1 MMISRRGLLG
11 TAAAISFLPRTRA
24 ETAAIKI
31 GMMNSK
37 GQSPDDEAVYARQA
51 VAEFTAGKDLN
62 VEILVADHENKPDVG
77 LAIARKWFDEDGVD
91 AILNVPIT
99 SVALPV
105 AALCREKN
113 KVALIGGAGSSELTG
128 KQCSPN
134 TVHWTYDTYMLG
146 KGIGDAVTKAGGQSW
161 FFILPDY
168 IFGHQL
174 FDETSRFV
182 VAAGGKVLGSAA
194 FPFPDSPKDFSGLL
208 QQAQQSG
215 ATVLGLCFTGGE
227 LENTIRQARAMG
239 LHRTMRIAT
248 VIMYAPNVLNLGLE
262 SAQGLLLTETFY
274 WDLNDRTHA
283 FTDRIRP
290 RIASHIPYS
299 GRAGH
304 YAATLHYLK
313 AVADMGVASA
323 KADGAAVVARM
334 KAMPTDDDCFGQGRI
349 REDGRKLHPAYLFQ
363 VKTPAESTGAW
374 DLLKL
379 IATTPAEEAFRP
391 LSEGGCPLVKS

>member
-1 MMISRRGLLG
+1 MISRRGLLG
-11 TAAAISFLPRTRA
+11 TATAISLLSPARAEAAI
-24 ETAAIKI
+24 IKI
-31 GMMNSK
+31 GMMNEK
-37 GQSPDDEAVYARQA
+37 WQSPEDEAVYPGQA
-51 VAEFTAGKDLN
+51 VAEFTAGKDLK
-62 VEILVADHENKPDVG
+62 VEILTARHENKPDLGV
-77 LAIARKWFDEDGVD
+77 AIARKWFDDDGVD
-91 AILNVPIT
+91 ALLNIPPS

-105 AALCREKN
+105 AAVCREKN
-113 KVALIGGAGSSELTG
+113 KVAMFSGAGSSELTG

-134 TVHWTYDTYMLG
+134 TVHWTYDTYMMT
-146 KGIGDAVTKAGGQSW
+146 KVISDAITKAGGQSW
-161 FFILPDY
+161 FFILPDF
-168 IFGHQL
+168 IFGHEL
-174 FDETSRFV
+174 FDETSRLA

-194 FPFPDSPKDFSGLL
+194 FPFPDSPKDLSGPLK
-208 QQAQQSG
+208 QAQQSG
-215 ATVLGLCFTGGE
+215 ATVLGLCAFGDA
-227 LENTIRQARAMG
+227 LENSIKQARAMG

-248 VIMYAPNVLNLGLE
+248 LNMAVPNVLTLGLE
-262 SAQGLLLTETFY
+262 SSQGLLLTETFY
-274 WDLNDRTHA
+274 WDLNDRTRA

-290 RIASHIPYS
+290 RIASHIPAS
-299 GRAGH
+299 VQAGN

-334 KAMPTDDDCFGQGRI
+334 KAMPSDDDCFGPGRI

-379 IATTPAEEAFRP
+379 VATTPAEQAFRP